1 MVALTTEPPGSPDS
15 PLLSLSLRS
24 VSSST
29 SVGATTGRK
38 TFRMLTVEVVHQIS
52 VLQRLKLLARARKLS
67 HDDDDDDDDNGEPLP
82 ASAPI
87 SLNTSAKMLEEP
99 EELPRS
105 VSEPADLALA
115 ARDRHLPN
123 WFRSLSTSQK
133 SEERAR
139 QQRNLRG
146 LCQRWKDRTF
156 PDTGA
161 NWRRE
166 SQKVAS
172 LSLCVCDDA
181 SDRGVYCKR
190 HALRNLWK
198 RFFATNPREVRNL
211 TPVPGSDPLRPE
223 DVLFADASL
232 FQPEG
237 PSEGAPAVRAV
248 LAQYECTEVEL
259 VHNFVDERAA
269 VTFSEFVIHIGH
281 GCCGSEGEPNEDKP
295 KGKKHLRV
303 CEVVQ
308 WDLSR

>member
-1 MVALTTEPPGSPDS
+1 
-15 PLLSLSLRS
+15 
-24 VSSST
+24 
-29 SVGATTGRK
+29 
-38 TFRMLTVEVVHQIS
+38 MLTVEVVHQIS

-67 HDDDDDDDDNGEPLP
+67 HDDNDDPLP

-99 EELPRS
+99 EELPQS

-172 LSLCVCDDA
+172 LS
-181 SDRGVYCKR
+181 
-190 HALRNLWK
+190 
-198 RFFATNPREVRNL
+198 
-211 TPVPGSDPLRPE
+211 
-223 DVLFADASL
+223 
-232 FQPEG
+232 
-237 PSEGAPAVRAV
+237 
-248 LAQYECTEVEL
+248 
-259 VHNFVDERAA
+259 
-269 VTFSEFVIHIGH
+269 
-281 GCCGSEGEPNEDKP
+281 
-295 KGKKHLRV
+295 
-303 CEVVQ
+303 
-308 WDLSR
+308 